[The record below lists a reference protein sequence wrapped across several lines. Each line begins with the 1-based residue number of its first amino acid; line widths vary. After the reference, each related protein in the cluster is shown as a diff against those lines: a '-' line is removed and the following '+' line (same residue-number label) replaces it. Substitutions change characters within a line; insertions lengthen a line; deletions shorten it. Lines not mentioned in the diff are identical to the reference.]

1 MAARTQENHDIVKKL
16 SERRER
22 ADNIDDGKGRLHGC
36 GGGGCVRERYAET
49 FPRSFF
55 VSPRRRFPS
64 TNFAF
69 VPRERLAF

>member
-22 ADNIDDGKGRLHGC
+22 ADNIDDGSGRLDGC
-36 GGGGCVRERYAET
+36 GGCVRERYAET